1 MPFGFI
7 RGLPNYNLIRSCLT
21 LLDKKDRYLLVA
33 SGILQMSLVLLDLL
47 GILLIGSIVAITTS
61 AVQGQPLPSLLSS
74 VLSTLNLNQ
83 NSPQDVAK
91 IFGVLAAISLLL
103 KSFFSY
109 YLNLRNMRFLAIREA
124 RLSSRMAGQIF
135 SQPITTL
142 QKFGT
147 PEYQHTLS
155 IGANSAL
162 LGILGGIV
170 TLSGEIFLQVVMATT
185 LFVFSPSLL
194 LIFLIYFGAL
204 FGLLHWVLG
213 SKAKLWSSQIT
224 NLSIAS
230 SKAIAD
236 SLGSY
241 REIVV
246 SGKQDYF
253 LNIFKTAKMEIGTFN
268 VKNSMLGQFSKYVF
282 ENAIII
288 GGVIFSAYAFL
299 TRNALEA
306 ASLLAVFVAASSRIA
321 PSLLK
326 IQLGI
331 LLFKGA
337 TGATSKFFEILNHL
351 DSQPNFKERSSA
363 STVNLNSG
371 IIFNR
376 VSFNYPGA
384 SSNALDGIESKFE
397 FAKFTAIVGPTG
409 SGKSTLIDLMLGVL
423 KPKSGQIQVFGL
435 NPESVPESSIRVG
448 YVPQSVYLT
457 DGSLVENICF
467 GEDPKERDQDRVI
480 EILKQVLLYEWVS
493 GLPEGLHTSIGE
505 RGAKLSGGQRQRLG
519 IARAL
524 YTKPNLLVLDEA
536 TSALDA
542 QSEFDITASLER
554 LDKNLTKVVIAHRL
568 STVLHA
574 DKILYLKDGVV
585 KGEGNFKEL
594 RQIIPDFDRQ
604 AELMGITQ

>member
-1 MPFGFI
+1 
-7 RGLPNYNLIRSCLT
+7 
-21 LLDKKDRYLLVA
+21 
-33 SGILQMSLVLLDLL
+33 MSLVLLDLL
-47 GILLIGSIVAITTS
+47 GILLIGAIVAIATS
-61 AVQGQPLPSLLSS
+61 AVQSRPLPSVLISLLA
-74 VLSTLNLNQ
+74 TFNLNTF
-83 NSPQDVAK
+83 SPQDVAK
-91 IFGVLAAISLLL
+91 ILGVVATLSLLL
-103 KSFFSY
+103 KSLLSY
-109 YLNLRNMRFLAIREA
+109 YLNLRNVRFLAIREA
-124 RLSSRMAGQIF
+124 RLSSRMASQIF
-135 SQPITTL
+135 SQPITVL

-147 PEYQHTLS
+147 PEYQHSLA

-162 LGILGGIV
+162 IGVLGGIIS
-170 TLSGEIFLQVVMATT
+170 LSGEIFLQIVMATT
-185 LFVFSPSLL
+185 LFVFSPILL
-194 LIFLIYFGAL
+194 FIFLIYFGAI
-204 FGLLHWVLG
+204 FGLLNWVLG

-224 NLSIAS
+224 NLSIRS
-230 SKAIAD
+230 NKAIAD

-246 SGKQDYF
+246 SGKRDYF
-253 LNIFKTAKMEIGTFN
+253 INIFKTAKIEIATFS

-282 ENAIII
+282 ENAIIL

-299 TRNALEA
+299 TRSALEA
-306 ASLLAVFVAASSRIA
+306 ASLLAIFVAASSRIA

-351 DSQPNFKERSSA
+351 NSQPNFKGA
-363 STVNLNSG
+363 STISPVTLNSG
-371 IIFNR
+371 IKFDR
-376 VSFNYPGA
+376 VSFRYPA
-384 SSNALDGIESKFE
+384 AAYDALSNIDSQFD
-397 FAKFTAIVGPTG
+397 FAKFTAVVGPTG

-448 YVPQSVYLT
+448 YVPQNVYLT
-457 DGSLVENICF
+457 DGSLIENICF
-467 GEDPKERDQDRVI
+467 GEDPKEWDQDRVI